1 LTPKAESKWTVSFHD
16 EFDAEFEDFTEDEQ
30 DALLTAAR
38 ALSIAGPRTGRP
50 HVDTLK
56 GSRHGNMKELR
67 YKCEDGNQVWRAAF
81 AFDPRQQAVILCAA
95 TKQGVAGRAFY
106 KALVAKADRR
116 FDAHLQ
122 RIEQGR
128 ARSAARKSK

>member
-1 LTPKAESKWTVSFHD
+1 MTPKAQPKWTVRFHD
-16 EFDAEFEDFTEDEQ
+16 EFDAEFENLTEDEQ

-56 GSRHGNMKELR
+56 GSRHRNMKELR
-67 YKCEDGNQVWRAAF
+67 YKSEDGRQVWRAAF

-95 TKQGVAGRAFY
+95 AKQGVGARAFY

-116 FDAHLQ
+116 LDAHLEHIGQ
-122 RIEQGR
+122 
-128 ARSAARKSK
+128 ARERMAARTSQ

>member
-1 LTPKAESKWTVSFHD
+1 MTPASTPLKWTVRLHD
-16 EFDAEFEDFTEDEQ
+16 EFDEEFEDFTEGEQ
-30 DALLTAAR
+30 DWLLAAAK

-56 GSRHGNMKELR
+56 GSRHENMKELR
-67 YKCEDGNQVWRAAF
+67 YKSDDGSQVWRAAF
-81 AFDPRQQAVILCAA
+81 AFDPNQQAIILCAA
-95 TKQGVAGRAFY
+95 AKQGVAQKAFY

-116 FDAHLQ
+116 FDAHLE

-128 ARSAARKSK
+128 ARGAAKRK